1 MEKLKQS
8 RLIQSN
14 ILQFLGTQRR
24 RKEVAVCL
32 TKEQVHDQTYKI
44 DLFVESFVWQN
55 EFNEKG
61 EEGSG
66 ESYLLLF
73 FKY

>member
-32 TKEQVHDQTYKI
+32 TKEQAHDQTYKI
-44 DLFVESFVWQN
+44 DLFVESFV
-55 EFNEKG
+55 
-61 EEGSG
+61 
-66 ESYLLLF
+66 
-73 FKY
+73 